1 MLFELP
7 RSWALDL
14 PRVNLPNFTAIITK
28 VEANIGNHLL
38 FMYLPFS
45 DGIRTV

>member
-7 RSWALDL
+7 RSWAL

-38 FMYLPFS
+38 FMYLSFS